1 MVLVIHSL
9 SVQVIQELVTIKRT
23 YFYLLQVNIIEH
35 VIDIF

>member
-23 YFYLLQVNIIEH
+23 YLRLLQVNIIEH